1 MHLNIIAVLS
11 VFVLSSCLG
20 VKGNPEPVVTDDVA
34 AFIVEFGEDFD
45 LGTPEKRIKKKDV
58 YQIPVTI
65 TAIDNNNEPVDG
77 YSGTLEIGMQHGRI
91 LSSTRIEV
99 TEGSISSPVI
109 IEASYILNKEKIVV
123 HEIVPDEEKS
133 TANQTVY
140 RRTGKL
146 GVSETIYAPKAT
158 IHEIQSN
165 NTGSGGFNSRY
176 NGRNLDVKG
185 EMVVLA
191 VIEGGFY
198 LKDIN
203 ADEYSAI
210 YLYTYSTPYVDD
222 PSVGYTLPP
231 GTVLE
236 HFNGSVF
243 EFFGFTEISFPTFKP
258 RYSKTGKIIVDRSLL
273 PEPVDITTILDN
285 NAEMEKWE
293 SSLVVVKDV
302 YVDYFFEEDTGFTEY
317 GQFPL
322 KTSAGRN
329 IVAQT
334 LYTVP
339 GFDPLKERDMKSK
352 RRFNITG
359 VLKQHTSARPST
371 WILLPRDNEDI
382 EIIE

>member
-1 MHLNIIAVLS
+1 MRLKIITVS
-11 VFVLSSCLG
+11 MIFFISGCFD
-20 VKGNPEPVVTDDVA
+20 VKDNSQPVKTNDVA
-34 AFIVEFGEDFD
+34 AFKIEFGEEFD
-45 LGTPEKRIKKKDV
+45 PGTSEKSIEKKKV
-58 YQIPVTI
+58 YQIPVI
-65 TAIDNNNEPVDG
+65 ISAVDSNNKPVDS
-77 YSGTLEIGMQHGRI
+77 YEGTVEIGLQYGRI
-91 LSSTRIEV
+91 FSSTRVELTKGSTSLPV
-99 TEGSISSPVI
+99 T
-109 IEASYILNKEKIVV
+109 IEASYLLNKEKVAV
-123 HEIVPDEEKS
+123 HEIVPDEERS
-133 TANQTVY
+133 TADRIVY
-140 RRTGKL
+140 RKTGKL
-146 GVSETIYAPKAT
+146 GISNTIYAPGAT
-158 IHEIQSN
+158 IYEIQSG

-176 NGRNLDVKG
+176 HGRNLDVKG

-198 LKDIN
+198 LKDVN

-231 GTVLE
+231 GTVIE

-243 EFFGFTEISFPTFKP
+243 EFFGFTELSFPTFKP
-258 RYSKTGKIIVDRSLL
+258 KYSKTGKIIVDRSLL
-273 PEPVDITTILDN
+273 PEPVDITAALDDDS
-285 NAEMEKWE
+285 EMEKWE

-302 YVDYFFEEDTGFTEY
+302 FVDYFFEEDAGFTEY
-317 GQFPL
+317 GQFPF

-339 GFDPLKERDMKSK
+339 EFNPLKERDMKNK

-371 WILLPRDNEDI
+371 WILLPRNNEDI